1 MFKGS
6 VTLKPVAVNDGVHD
20 GYLPITLATCQ
31 LVKHSASIKKQITYL
46 LIRARSLFVLYEHNQ
61 HSQSSQQIF
70 IER

>member
-46 LIRARSLFVLYEHNQ
+46 LNYLLTY
-61 HSQSSQQIF
+61 
-70 IER
+70 